1 MEYIDFS
8 NNKTKLQKRLVK
20 MKTSKI
26 IKIIIYIYSPVSK
39 KNVIILFIILLVFI
53 FTNLILCPVWKIK
66 LSQSKYKIKKIFN
79 QLDNEKL

>member
-39 KNVIILFIILLVFI
+39 KKCDNSFHY
-53 FTNLILCPVWKIK
+53 FTCFHF
-66 LSQSKYKIKKIFN
+66 Y
-79 QLDNEKL
+79 

>member
-26 IKIIIYIYSPVSK
+26 IKIITY
-39 KNVIILFIILLVFI
+39 ILLF
-53 FTNLILCPVWKIK
+53 LRKM
-66 LSQSKYKIKKIFN
+66 
-79 QLDNEKL
+79 